1 MATGTSKTPILIM
14 PTTLPGPPAIP
25 TVLTSPSAA
34 AAGPG
39 GYNNFLVYFYLTVK
53 FTPYLWAIGWQVVLF
68 SGESQHFL
76 SGDTKE
82 NITPL
87 TPEGVGGGLLGQ
99 FLLGVCHWPLRT
111 PTPLYCILW
120 LVIDP
125 HLSDFWANVIL

>member
-53 FTPYLWAIGWQVVLF
+53 FTPYLWAIGWRVVLF

-76 SGDTKE
+76 SGDAME
-82 NITPL
+82 NITPP
-87 TPEGVGGGLLGQ
+87 TPEGVGGEGCWVNFCWVCVIGLSEP
-99 FLLGVCHWPLRT
+99 LLHYIAFCG
-111 PTPLYCILW
+111 
-120 LVIDP
+120 
-125 HLSDFWANVIL
+125 